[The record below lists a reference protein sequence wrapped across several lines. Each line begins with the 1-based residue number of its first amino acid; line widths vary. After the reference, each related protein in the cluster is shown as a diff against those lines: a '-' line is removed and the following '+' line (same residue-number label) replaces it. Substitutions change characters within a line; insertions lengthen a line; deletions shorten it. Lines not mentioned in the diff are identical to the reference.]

1 MVRTFG
7 VIFIGVLIALVPFVG
22 SLLLGSGNILS
33 DFIANQSL
41 GILATI
47 LALNIASVTF
57 AVGTLISIEV
67 RAQKTIFRKTRKE
80 LHDNIVFM
88 IAVFLLGIVL
98 VVFNTGNLHIVVQ
111 GADINISLVLTYLST
126 LVLVLSVLAM
136 YEIVRAVF
144 KIKDFLEG
152 DKKEDK

>member
-1 MVRTFG
+1 MVRAFG
-7 VIFIGVLIALVPFVG
+7 VIFIGILVALVPYVG
-22 SLLLGSGNILS
+22 SLLLNSNNILV
-33 DFIANQSL
+33 DFIKNQSL

-57 AVGTLISIEV
+57 AIGTLISIEI
-67 RAQKTIFRKTRKE
+67 RAKKTIFRKTRKE

-88 IAVFLLGIVL
+88 VILFLLGIIL
-98 VVFNTGNLHIVVQ
+98 VVFNTGNQQVVIQ
-111 GADINISLVLTYLST
+111 NTTIDISQLLTYLST

-144 KIKDFLEG
+144 KLRDFLEG
-152 DKKEDK
+152 DKKDGN